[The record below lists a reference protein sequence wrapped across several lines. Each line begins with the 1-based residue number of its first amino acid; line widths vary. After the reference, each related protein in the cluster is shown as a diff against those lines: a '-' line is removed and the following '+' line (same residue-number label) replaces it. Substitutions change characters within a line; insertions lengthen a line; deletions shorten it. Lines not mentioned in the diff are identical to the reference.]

1 MGRGEEPYLLG
12 TFDSAGN
19 SSLGFG
25 RRCAIGRGDGERS
38 VEEEG
43 GGGRTRCTTSRG
55 RRAESVSEPG
65 VRGTVHRAVV
75 IGWWL
80 VGPRGEMAA
89 AVNGTCGFV
98 PWRDD

>member
-1 MGRGEEPYLLG
+1 VHDESWARGGEEC
-12 TFDSAGN
+12 
-19 SSLGFG
+19 
-25 RRCAIGRGDGERS
+25 R
-38 VEEEG
+38 
-43 GGGRTRCTTSRG
+43 
-55 RRAESVSEPG
+55 